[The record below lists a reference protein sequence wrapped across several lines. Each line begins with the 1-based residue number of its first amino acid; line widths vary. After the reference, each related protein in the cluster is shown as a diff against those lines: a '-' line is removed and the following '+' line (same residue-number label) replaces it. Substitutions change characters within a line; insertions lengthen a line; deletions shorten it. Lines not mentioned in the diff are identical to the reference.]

1 VVARGL
7 FVRSALLCLQRPP
20 PPPESVIAQVEQ
32 LLAADLTERER
43 ADFRAATS
51 PCKNCHSSIDGFGL
65 MLENYDAI
73 GRYRDELDGT
83 PINPQVDLGTLGYP
97 GVFEGAVDF
106 ASTAAE
112 DPQFTACLARHLA
125 VYATG
130 EDGLATNDCELDA
143 FTEAP
148 PGEMTLPDIVA
159 SLARSPLLT
168 TRSGD

>member
-1 VVARGL
+1 M
-7 FVRSALLCLQRPP
+7 LCLQRPP
-20 PPPESVIAQVEQ
+20 PPPEAVLAQVEE
-32 LLAADLTERER
+32 LLRADMTERER
-43 ADFRAATS
+43 AEFRAETS

-73 GRYRDELDGT
+73 GRFRQQLEGE
-83 PINPQVDLGTLGYP
+83 PIDPTVDLGALGYP
-97 GVFEGAVDF
+97 GVFDGALDF
-106 ASTAAE
+106 ATTAGR

-130 EDGLATNDCELDA
+130 EDGLATRDCELEP
-143 FTEAP
+143 FTQAA
-148 PGEMTLPDIVA
+148 PGETTLPEIVA